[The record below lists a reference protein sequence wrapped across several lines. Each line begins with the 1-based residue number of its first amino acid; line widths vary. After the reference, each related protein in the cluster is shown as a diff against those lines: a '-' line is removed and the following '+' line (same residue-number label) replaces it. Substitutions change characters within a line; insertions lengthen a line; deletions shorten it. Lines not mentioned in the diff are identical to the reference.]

1 MFRLFTSIRRS
12 FSDVRTANGRA
23 VPNGRVADRTG
34 FAACATP
41 TPSVR
46 ASAAASRPTTLL
58 RMFILSSSSRLGRGL
73 EAGAHTEA
81 DESRIRKEVRVGL
94 RQAVTAEAVL
104 ALRGR
109 VVQVGLAVV
118 RVEPAG
124 GVGGAARAEHR
135 DRVLRV
141 HHVQHPEEGLELR
154 AHDVETARGLEVER
168 LRHGPYRELSGPEG
182 CEETF

>member
-46 ASAAASRPTTLL
+46 ASDAASRPTTLL

-73 EAGAHTEA
+73 EAGAQTEA
-81 DESRIRKEVRVGL
+81 DESRIRKEVRVCLG
-94 RQAVTAEAVL
+94 QAVASEAVL
-104 ALRGR
+104 ALRGG
-109 VVQVGLAVV
+109 VVEVGLTVV
-118 RVEPAG
+118 RVEPAC
-124 GVGGAARAEHR
+124 GVGGAARAEHS
-135 DRVLRV
+135 DRVLGV
-141 HHVQHPEEGLELR
+141 HHERRSGL
-154 AHDVETARGLEVER
+154 
-168 LRHGPYRELSGPEG
+168 
-182 CEETF
+182 

>member
-34 FAACATP
+34 FAACGNPTP

-109 VVQVGLAVV
+109 VVQV
-118 RVEPAG
+118 R
-124 GVGGAARAEHR
+124 
-135 DRVLRV
+135 
-141 HHVQHPEEGLELR
+141 
-154 AHDVETARGLEVER
+154 
-168 LRHGPYRELSGPEG
+168 
-182 CEETF
+182 